1 MLFIGKG
8 VMRVTT
14 MRFSRQREAIFQ
26 ALCARRDH
34 PTAEMLYHALR
45 QAHPNISLGTIY
57 RNLSLLEQKGEI
69 LRLHG
74 QDSPDRY
81 DGITA
86 PHDHLRCLTCGSVED
101 LPNMGSIVDLAAAQ
115 EVAACLDM
123 AVEGYRIVF
132 EGRCGSCAA
141 LAQ

>member
-1 MLFIGKG
+1 M
-8 VMRVTT
+8 TT
-14 MRFSRQREAIFQ
+14 MRFSRQREAMLQ
-26 ALCARRDH
+26 ALRARRDH

-45 QAHPNISLGTIY
+45 QVHPSISLGTIY

-81 DGITA
+81 DGTTA
-86 PHDHLRCLTCGSVED
+86 LHDHLHCLACGGVED
-101 LPNMGSIVDLAAAQ
+101 LPNMGSTVDLAAVR
-115 EVAACLDM
+115 EVAAGLNM

-132 EGRCGSCAA
+132 EGRCGTCAA